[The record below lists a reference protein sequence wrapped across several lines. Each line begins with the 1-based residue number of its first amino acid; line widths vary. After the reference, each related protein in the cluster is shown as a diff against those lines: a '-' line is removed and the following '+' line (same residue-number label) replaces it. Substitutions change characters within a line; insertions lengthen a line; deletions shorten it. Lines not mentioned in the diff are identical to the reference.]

1 MVVCPRC
8 GYEFEPEP
16 PPRKPWLRRDIAPA
30 GVANL
35 GCGSMIL
42 IALIVAMCSG
52 IGPAGKIDS
61 LKQDIRQ
68 LELKVD
74 ELKQAVDK
82 LQKVQANQPG
92 P

>member
-1 MVVCPRC
+1 MVVCPKC

-16 PPRKPWLRRDIAPA
+16 PPRKPWLRRDLAPM

-42 IALIVAMCSG
+42 IAIIVAMCSG
-52 IGPAGKIDS
+52 IGQAS
-61 LKQDIRQ
+61 LKTEIQK
-68 LELKVD
+68 LEQKVD
-74 ELKQAVDK
+74 QLTAEVDK
-82 LQKVQANQPG
+82 LQKAQANRPG

>member
-35 GCGSMIL
+35 VVSGST
-42 IALIVAMCSG
+42 
-52 IGPAGKIDS
+52 AGTPIT
-61 LKQDIRQ
+61 LTAAAEMRNEAQ
-68 LELKVD
+68 
-74 ELKQAVDK
+74 
-82 LQKVQANQPG
+82 
-92 P
+92 